1 MNLGQLSG
9 VWMVHRDARAAW
21 WSQLQNKGARWLR
34 RWVWALGGAL
44 LGACA
49 VVWWHLD
56 VTDAYVQ
63 ADQALEGVRQ
73 KLAALPPPAPLKA
86 QDAELEQRDV
96 LARLPGQAQSG
107 RIWQD
112 LQQALSQ
119 HGLRVLALRPLVSE
133 LPRSLPGRSAPLA
146 DKVTPVPSQAVA
158 VRLIAPFERWVQA
171 WAAFADAGPVWS
183 MDSLSIVALPE
194 TAEVQIDAVL
204 RVWMRPGDSTWQS
217 WPGQDASSDQAKLV
231 LLRAP
236 AVQASRLF
244 APPGA
249 AALPVT
255 PAGLAPVQANAAQP
269 EPDSLSEDPA
279 HWPLARLRLVGV
291 WQQGADRHA
300 VLVAGPHW
308 ARVQAGQR
316 VTQEGHRVVAITS
329 EGVTLRPARGPVHV
343 LQWQGGR

>member
-1 MNLGQLSG
+1 MLD
-9 VWMVHRDARAAW
+9 HHARGAA

-34 RWVWALGGAL
+34 RWAWGLGSAL

-49 VVWWHLD
+49 VVWGHSD
-56 VTDAYVQ
+56 VTDAYAQ
-63 ADQALEGVRQ
+63 ADQALKGTRQ
-73 KLAALPPPAPLKA
+73 QLAALPPPAPLKA

-112 LQQALSQ
+112 LQQTLSQ

-133 LPRSLPGRSAPLA
+133 LPRKLPGRAAPLA
-146 DKVTPVPSQAVA
+146 DKVSPVPSQAVA
-158 VRLIAPFERWVQA
+158 LRLIAPFERWVQA

-183 MDSLSIVALPE
+183 VDNLSIVALPE
-194 TAEVQIDAVL
+194 ASEVQIDAVL

-217 WPGQDASSDQAKLV
+217 WPGQDASSGQAKQV
-231 LLRAP
+231 LRQAP
-236 AVQASRLF
+236 AVQASQLF
-244 APPGA
+244 APPGS

-255 PAGLAPVQANAAQP
+255 PAGLTRVPANAAQP
-269 EPDSLSEDPA
+269 EPDSLSDDPT
-279 HWPLARLRLVGV
+279 HWPLARLRLAGV

-316 VTQEGHRVVAITS
+316 VTQEGHRVVTITS
-329 EGVTLRPARGPVHV
+329 EGVTLRPAHGPVHV